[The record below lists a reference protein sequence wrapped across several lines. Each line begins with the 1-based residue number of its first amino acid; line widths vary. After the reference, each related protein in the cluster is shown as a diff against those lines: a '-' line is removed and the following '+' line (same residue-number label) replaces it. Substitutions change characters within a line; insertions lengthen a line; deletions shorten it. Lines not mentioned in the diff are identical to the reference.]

1 MPRLKAHSHWYE
13 CLFGRSPRVLSI
25 KQPWLHAIVQ
35 FGKLIENRS
44 YSYRQLG
51 ARDGDWI
58 ALHASSSLSRQEYE
72 SATEYHPRWSW
83 PAYSPKD
90 RNEAFGLGCIHGFAR
105 LKRCLTESTD
115 EWFCGPYGWE
125 FDAVLCLTYPYGTI
139 KGALGLW
146 QLPVEA
152 RVTLLDHV
160 RRGHYDVI
168 RR

>member
-1 MPRLKAHSHWYE
+1 MPLIKPYSYWYE
-13 CLFGRSPRVLSI
+13 QLFGRSLRVLSI
-25 KQPWLHAIVQ
+25 KQPWLHAILH
-35 FGKLIENRS
+35 FDKLIENRS
-44 YSYRQLG
+44 YPYSRLG

-58 ALHASSSLSRQEYE
+58 TLHASSALSKQEYE
-72 SATEYHPRWSW
+72 SAVESHPRWPW
-83 PAYSPKD
+83 PDYSPKD

-105 LKRCLTESTD
+105 IKRCLTQSNN

-125 FDAVLCLTYPYGTI
+125 FDAIIRLNFTYGTV

-146 QLPVEA
+146 ALPQDA
-152 RVTLLDHV
+152 RITLLDRV